1 MSDSLIRS
9 EVDFDADGKHNGFLR
24 LPHSVHRS
32 AYGWI
37 PIPIVMIKNGDG
49 PTALLISGNHGD
61 EFEGQVA
68 LTKLCRELSP
78 DQVRGRLIILTMAN
92 YPAALA
98 GTRTSPIDDGNLNRV
113 FPGDPRGTPT
123 QAIAHYIEEVLMP
136 MCDYFFDFHSGGSSL
151 VYLAMLLRGHG
162 QTPEEQERL
171 AELQRAFDAPYAWVF
186 TGGGRETTNR
196 TAMAAAGRKGVTT
209 LMAELGGGGTITP
222 TILALTERGIKRL
235 LHCIGMLPAYQP
247 DAANGTRE
255 LQITGSVYAYDTGL
269 FEPFH
274 ELGDEVKAG
283 DAAGAI
289 HHPEE
294 PWREPTIAHFQC
306 DGMLVCKRVPGRVE
320 RGDCLYQTGSAAP
333 PADVGR

>member
-1 MSDSLIRS
+1 MSDSLITS
-9 EVDFDADGKHNGFLR
+9 EVDFDADGKHSGYLR
-24 LPHSVHRS
+24 LPHSIHRS

-37 PIPIVMIKNGDG
+37 PIPIVMVKNGDG
-49 PTALLISGNHGD
+49 PTALLIAGNHGD
-61 EFEGQVA
+61 EYEGQVA

-78 DQVRGRLIILTMAN
+78 DQVRGRLIIMTMAN

-98 GTRTSPIDDGNLNRV
+98 GMRTSPIDEGNLNRV

-151 VYLAMLLRGHG
+151 VYPALLMRARGG
-162 QTPEEQERL
+162 TPEEQGKL

-186 TGGGRETTNR
+186 GGDGGRKSTNR
-196 TAMAAAGRKGVTT
+196 TAMAGAGRKGVTT
-209 LMAELGGGGTITP
+209 IMAELGGGGTVTP
-222 TILALTERGIKRL
+222 AILALTERGIKRL

-255 LQITGSVYAYDTGL
+255 VQTTRLVYAYDSGL

-274 ELGDEVKAG
+274 ELGDEVEAG
-283 DAAGAI
+283 NAAGAI

-294 PWREPTIAHFQC
+294 PWREPTTTHFEHN
-306 DGMLVCKRVPGRVE
+306 GVVLAKRIPGRVE
-320 RGDCLYQTGSAAP
+320 RGDCLYQMGSDAE
-333 PADVGR
+333 